1 VIPRDIQCFAFHL
14 FSDGD
19 FESLET
25 ANEKRAYLSRR
36 NFVLHVKPP
45 VASSPPLDAA
55 ALYDCYAP
63 ALYRYIYYRLG
74 ARAVA
79 EDLTA
84 EVFVRVLG
92 VKRAPDDWRA
102 YLYRIAHNLV
112 VDYLRRNPA
121 ILEHMD
127 EGLLD
132 ERGDP
137 ATRAELQDE
146 RRRVRRAI
154 ARLTP
159 EQQQVIVLKFVEEMS
174 NAQVA
179 RIMNKP
185 EGAVKAL
192 QHRALT
198 NLREWLKD
206 APETRVWTRWHEA
219 LSTG

>member
-1 VIPRDIQCFAFHL
+1 MA
-14 FSDGD
+14 
-19 FESLET
+19 T
-25 ANEKRAYLSRR
+25 
-36 NFVLHVKPP
+36 
-45 VASSPPLDAA
+45 SPPLDAA

-74 ARAVA
+74 AKTIA

-92 VKRAPDDWRA
+92 MKHAPDDWRA

-112 VDYLRRNPA
+112 VDYVRRNPA
-121 ILEHMD
+121 VFEGMD
-127 EGLLD
+127 ESLLD

-159 EQQQVIVLKFVEEMS
+159 EQQQVVVLKFVEEMS

-185 EGAVKAL
+185 EGAIKAL

-198 NLREWLKD
+198 NLREWLSD
-206 APETRVWTRWHEA
+206 APDARVWKRLNESVSA
-219 LSTG
+219 A